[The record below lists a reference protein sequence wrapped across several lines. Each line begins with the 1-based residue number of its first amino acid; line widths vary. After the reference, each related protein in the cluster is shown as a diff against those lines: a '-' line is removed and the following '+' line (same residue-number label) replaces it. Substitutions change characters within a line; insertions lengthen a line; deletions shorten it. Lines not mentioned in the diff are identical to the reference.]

1 MSEQNTEQSPEETEA
16 HRMRQGQADAEGA
29 EGADVEAHR
38 MRQGQADAEGD
49 DDVEGHLRTPG
60 GRG

>member
-1 MSEQNTEQSPEETEA
+1 MSEQNTEQSPEET
-16 HRMRQGQADAEGA
+16 
-29 EGADVEAHR
+29 EAHR